1 MDYLP
6 APGASSSPHATAH
19 AHSLAVLL
27 ASNVPFAIIFGIFIA
42 ALVTMIVITLMWA
55 VRRDRPGRAAWRQ
68 RQAERADA
76 AERDLPP
83 GPQR

>member
-1 MDYLP
+1 MNYVP
-6 APGASSSPHATAH
+6 APGTSSFPHAQAH
-19 AHSLAVLL
+19 GHGLAVLL
-27 ASNVPFAIIFGIFIA
+27 ASNVPFAIIFGIFIV
-42 ALVTMIVITLMWA
+42 ALITLIVITIMWA

-68 RQAERADA
+68 RQAEQAAA